1 MNRYR
6 MRFAPNVWT
15 PKLNPWLVNL
25 LAPLRQKRQWS
36 ELRIRNTRIVG
47 EQIVRDAL
55 EDDCGVLLMPNHS
68 SHADPFTIY
77 AAADSI
83 GTALFVMA
91 TWHVFDG
98 KPWLT
103 QQLLRRHGCFSV
115 DREANDIGAFRLAT
129 GILQDK
135 KQPLVL
141 FPEGEIYHCNDRV
154 TPFRD
159 GASAIA
165 VAAARKAKRKIVC
178 IPCAITY
185 RYDEDPTEQLT
196 ETMGQLEESILW
208 RRRTGRPLDERI
220 YHFAETLLAV
230 KELEYF
236 EQAGSGPLPDRIR
249 ILGDHILSQVESR
262 HGIETSTGSVPE
274 RVKAARRTIIAKI
287 QDGESTPETANKL
300 KHKLDDDLED
310 LFLVVQSFS
319 YPGDYVKAKPTIERM
334 AETLDKFEEDILRQ
348 PTASIKAERS
358 VRVQFGD
365 PVEVSGDRKDK
376 GQTTRVTGEIESRVQ
391 SMLDEG
397 VQWRLSADTNSQ

>member
-15 PKLNPWLVNL
+15 PQLTPWLVNW
-25 LAPLRQKRQWS
+25 LRPFRKRRQWS
-36 ELRIRNTRIVG
+36 ELRIKNVEVVG
-47 EQIVRDAL
+47 DAIVREQLDAG
-55 EDDCGVLLMPNHS
+55 CGVLMMPNHS

-77 AAADSI
+77 AAADLI
-83 GTALFVMA
+83 GTALYVMA

-103 QQLLRRHGCFSV
+103 QRLLRCHGCFSV

-129 GILQDK
+129 GILQQK

-165 VAAARKAKRKIVC
+165 VAAARKSDRPIVC

-185 RYDEDPTEQLT
+185 RYEEDPTPQLT
-196 ETMGQLEESILW
+196 ETMGRLEEAIFW
-208 RRRTGRPLDERI
+208 RRRSDRPLEKRI
-220 YHFAETLLAV
+220 YHFAEALLAV

-236 EQAGSGPLPDRIR
+236 EQANSGPLPERIR
-249 ILGDHILSQVESR
+249 SLSDHILRSVESR
-262 HGIETSTGSVPE
+262 HEIDGGIGSVPE
-274 RVKAARRTIIAKI
+274 RVKAARRAIIGKLENV
-287 QDGESTPETANKL
+287 ESDSQVTTDLNN
-300 KHKLDDDLED
+300 DLED

-319 YPGDYVKAKPTIERM
+319 YPGDYVKAKPSIERL
-334 AETLDKFEEDILRQ
+334 AETLDKFEEDILKH

-358 VRVQFGD
+358 VRLAFGS
-365 PVEVSGDRKDK
+365 PVKVSADRKDK
-376 GQTTRVTGEIESRVQ
+376 GQIARITGEVESAVQ
-391 SMLDEG
+391 SMLDDG
-397 VQWRLSADTNSQ
+397 VKWRSQ